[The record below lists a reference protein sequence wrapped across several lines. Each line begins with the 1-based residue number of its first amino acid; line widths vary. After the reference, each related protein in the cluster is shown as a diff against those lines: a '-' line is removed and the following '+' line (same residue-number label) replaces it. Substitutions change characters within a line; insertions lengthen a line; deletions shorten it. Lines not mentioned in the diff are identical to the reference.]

1 MQWGA
6 LLRWSETLRVPL
18 QRVRH
23 IRQSVRVATVTHLDG
38 SMEEATSEMVAIV
51 LDELARADEEHP
63 DVAISDEFGWGL
75 SAFSSGRV
83 VWENVEEG
91 TDPVHMTGVSRTEMA
106 RLFRLVLEGDLTS
119 INAEPWEPGY

>member
-1 MQWGA
+1 M
-6 LLRWSETLRVPL
+6 
-18 QRVRH
+18 
-23 IRQSVRVATVTHLDG
+23 ATVTHLDG